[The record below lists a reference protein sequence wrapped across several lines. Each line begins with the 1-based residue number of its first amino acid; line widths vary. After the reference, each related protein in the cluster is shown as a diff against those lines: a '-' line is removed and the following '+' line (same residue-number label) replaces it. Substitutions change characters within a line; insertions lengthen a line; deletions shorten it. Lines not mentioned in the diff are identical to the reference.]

1 MSIQKDLT
9 ELIEA
14 GLISEDTAARIR
26 EYYGRKLAPATNRL
40 FIVFGVLGALL
51 VGLGIILIIAHNWDN
66 LSRSIKTVFAFLP
79 MLIGQGLCAYTLLKK
94 KESIS
99 WRESSTVFLFLAVG
113 SSISLVSQIYNIPGN
128 ISSFILSWMLL
139 CLPLVY
145 IMRSSITSLMYLIG
159 ITYYAMETGYGSGA
173 DFQTYLYWPL
183 LMLMLPH
190 YYLLYKHKPESNF
203 MILHNWLVPISLLFV
218 LPTIIIDMSE
228 LMLLGYVSLLGLF
241 YLIGETSFFAQ
252 QKIRSA
258 GYTVIGSLGTI
269 GIMMGLSFDEFWREL
284 AERDFPLNELVIA
297 PEFYLTVLITLLA
310 IGLLYYLQKGKGL
323 DSLKPMRVTF
333 LLFIPIFIIGMYS
346 PVAVWLVN
354 LLVFAIGIL
363 TIRDG
368 AQRDHLGILN
378 YGLLII
384 TILIICRF
392 FDTNLSFV
400 VRGLLFVA
408 VGAGFFATNNWMLK
422 KRKTDE

>member
-1 MSIQKDLT
+1 
-9 ELIEA
+9 
-14 GLISEDTAARIR
+14 
-26 EYYGRKLAPATNRL
+26 
-40 FIVFGVLGALL
+40 
-51 VGLGIILIIAHNWDN
+51 
-66 LSRSIKTVFAFLP
+66 
-79 MLIGQGLCAYTLLKK
+79 
-94 KESIS
+94 
-99 WRESSTVFLFLAVG
+99 
-113 SSISLVSQIYNIPGN
+113 
-128 ISSFILSWMLL
+128 
-139 CLPLVY
+139 
-145 IMRSSITSLMYLIG
+145 
-159 ITYYAMETGYGSGA
+159 
-173 DFQTYLYWPL
+173 
-183 LMLMLPH
+183 
-190 YYLLYKHKPESNF
+190 

-269 GIMMGLSFDEFWREL
+269 GIMMGLSFDEFWKEL

-297 PEFYLTVLITLLA
+297 PEFYLTVLISLLT
-310 IGLLYYLQKGKGL
+310 IGLLYFLQKGKGL
-323 DSLKPMRVTF
+323 DSLKPMRITF
-333 LLFIPIFIIGMYS
+333 LVFIPIFIIGMYS